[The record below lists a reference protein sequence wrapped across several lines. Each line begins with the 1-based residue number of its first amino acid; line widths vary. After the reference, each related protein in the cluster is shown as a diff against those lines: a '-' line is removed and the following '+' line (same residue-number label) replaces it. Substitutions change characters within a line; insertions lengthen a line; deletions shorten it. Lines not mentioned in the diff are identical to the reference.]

1 MEDFSAKE
9 RLRFRKLL
17 EVAHSSTFAGE
28 RDAALAAATRLAAT
42 HGMSLR
48 EAAGMTE
55 AEEEAPPRPRPQR
68 RASGFPSDFGAA
80 VRAPNLHRDPRNARV
95 YNRFG
100 IRGGW
105 AADESKLQAE
115 KQRHEAALAEA
126 VKRGLDAEERAA
138 AAKAREIFRRPNKQ
152 AFRDRREFIRV
163 LLAETGMSAREI
175 ASTAGVSIYDVY
187 REKLLLRK
195 RPAA

>member
-1 MEDFSAKE
+1 MDDFSTKE

-17 EVAHSSTFAGE
+17 EVAHSSTFEGE
-28 RDAALAAATRLAAT
+28 RDAALAAATRLAAA

-55 AEEEAPPRPRPQR
+55 AEEEPAARARPQR
-68 RASGFPSDFGAA
+68 RPAGFASDFGAMRA
-80 VRAPNLHRDPRNARV
+80 AGAHREVRNGRV
-95 YNRFG
+95 YNRRG
-100 IRGGW
+100 LRGGW
-105 AADESKLQAE
+105 AADESHLHAD
-115 KQRHEAALAEA
+115 KQRHEAAMADA
-126 VKRGLDAEERAA
+126 IRRGLDAAERAA

-163 LLAETGMSAREI
+163 LLAETTMSAREV
-175 ASTAGVSIYDVY
+175 ATTAGVSIYDVY

-195 RPAA
+195 RSAA